1 MRKLSIWDDVH
12 FEIAELQKQFDS
24 KLAKAVEAVAL
35 TIYCDPSLT
44 KREIRTESGIRKQTV
59 SRILKKLLQIGW
71 LKTEGRGIKG
81 DAFKY
86 YSNEQDKN

>member
-71 LKTEGRGIKG
+71 AETKGRGVRR
-81 DAFKY
+81 DPLKY
-86 YSNEQDKN
+86 FISE